1 MADLLA
7 ELTAEMTAPGQ
18 RYETIE
24 EVIGGRTYRIW
35 KNAPTSLAEVWSQA
49 ETHGDADYL
58 VYEDERISYAQVAK
72 QVASLR
78 SGLSA
83 RGVVKGD
90 RVALAMRNY
99 PEWVASF
106 WAIVTL
112 GAVVVP
118 LNAWWASAELA
129 YGLADSG
136 AKAAIVDQDRM
147 ERLLPELMAGAPPE
161 LAHLFGVRCEE
172 SSLAATRGRLAA
184 RGIDATPLAT
194 LLEDGSPG
202 PIEVELLPEDTATI
216 FYTSGTTGRPKGAL
230 GTHRNICTTLMSLF
244 FLAARS
250 QRAYGTKQET
260 LAQNA
265 VLVSVPLF
273 HATGCHGLLVPN
285 TMAGGKLVMMRRWN
299 PERALEL
306 IERERINNFI
316 GVPTMVWQALN
327 SPALARRDTS
337 SLRTVS
343 CGGAPAPP
351 ELLRRLRARFPAAIP
366 SNSYGLTETSSVATS
381 IAGEEYAQRPESV
394 GRPLPV
400 VEVRVVGAEGEVAGA
415 YETGE
420 LWVHGANVVPG
431 YWNRPRA
438 TAAAIQDGW
447 FRTGDLAYLDDEGF
461 VYIVDR
467 AKDVLIRGGENVYSA
482 EVEAAIYGN
491 PCVADAAVIGIPD
504 LEMGEEVA
512 AVVRL
517 HAGCDAT
524 EDTIRAA
531 VAAKL
536 AAFKVPKYI
545 FFHPEPLPR
554 NAAGKL
560 LKRQLREEMVSRLV
574 QE

>member
-7 ELTAEMTAPGQ
+7 QLTAEMTAPGQ
-18 RYETIE
+18 RFETIE
-24 EVIGGRTYRIW
+24 EVIAGRTYRVW
-35 KNAPTSLAEVWSQA
+35 KNSPTSLAEVWRQA
-49 ETHGDADYL
+49 ESYGDTDYL
-58 VYEDERISYAQVAK
+58 VYEDERISYAQVAR
-72 QVASLR
+72 QVAALR
-78 SGLSA
+78 EGLAA
-83 RGVVKGD
+83 RGVAKGD

-99 PEWVASF
+99 PEWVVSF
-106 WAIVTL
+106 WATVTL

-118 LNAWWASAELA
+118 LNAWWASGELA

-136 AKAAIVDQDRM
+136 AKVAIVDQERM
-147 ERLLPELMAGAPPE
+147 ERLLPELMAGAPPG
-161 LAHLFGVRCEE
+161 LAHLFGVRCEG
-172 SSLAATRGRLAA
+172 SSLAGARGRLAA
-184 RGIDATPLAT
+184 QGIDAAPLAV
-194 LLEDGSPG
+194 LLEAASPRVG
-202 PIEVELLPEDTATI
+202 EAEILPEDPATI

-230 GTHRNICTTLMSLF
+230 GTHRNICTSLMSLF
-244 FLAARS
+244 FLSARN
-250 QRAYGTKQET
+250 QRAYAAKREPSVQHS
-260 LAQNA
+260 

-273 HATGCHGLLVPN
+273 HATGSHGLLVPN
-285 TMAGGKLVMMRRWN
+285 TMAGAKLVMMRRWN

-327 SPALARRDTS
+327 SPALQRRDTS

-381 IAGEEYAQRPESV
+381 ISGDDYARRPESV

-400 VEVRVVGAEGEVAGA
+400 VEVRVLGAGGEVTEA

-420 LWVHGANVVPG
+420 LWVRGANVVAG
-431 YWNRPRA
+431 YWNRPEA

-447 FRTGDLAYLDDEGF
+447 FRTGDLAYVDGDGF

-482 EVEAAIYGN
+482 EVEAAIYDN
-491 PCVADAAVIGIPD
+491 PCVADVAVIGIPD

-512 AVVRL
+512 AVVQL
-517 HAGCDAT
+517 HAGCEVT
-524 EDTIRAA
+524 EDAIRTA

-536 AAFKVPKYI
+536 AAFKVPKYV
-545 FFHPEPLPR
+545 FFHSSPLPR
-554 NAAGKL
+554 NAAGKV

-574 QE
+574 EE

>member
-24 EVIGGRTYRIW
+24 EVVAGRTYRVW
-35 KNAPTSLAEVWSQA
+35 KNSPSSLAEVWGRA
-49 ETHGDADYL
+49 ESYGNADYL
-58 VYEDERISYAQVAK
+58 VYEDERISYSRVAE

-78 SGLSA
+78 AGLSA

-118 LNAWWASAELA
+118 LNAWWASGELA

-136 AKAAIVDQDRM
+136 AKVAIVDQERM
-147 ERLLPELMAGAPPE
+147 ERLLPELMAGPPPE
-161 LAHLFGVRCEE
+161 LAHLIGVRCEE
-172 SSLAATRGRLAA
+172 SGMAGARGRLD
-184 RGIDATPLAT
+184 RQGIHVTPLSALIGEGVRGELDT
-194 LLEDGSPG
+194 
-202 PIEVELLPEDTATI
+202 ELLPEDPATI

-230 GTHRNICTTLMSLF
+230 GTHRNICTSLMSLF
-244 FLAARS
+244 FLSARN
-250 QRAYGTKQET
+250 QRAYAATREPSV
-260 LAQNA
+260 QNS
-265 VLVSVPLF
+265 VLLSVPLF

-306 IERERINNFI
+306 IERERVNNFI

-327 SPALARRDTS
+327 SPALERRDTS

-351 ELLRRLRARFPAAIP
+351 ELLRRLRSRFPATIP

-381 IAGEEYAQRPESV
+381 ISGDDYAQRPESV

-400 VEVRVVGAEGEVAGA
+400 VEVRVLGVAGEAADA

-420 LWVHGANVVPG
+420 LWIRGANVVQG
-431 YWNRPRA
+431 YWNKPEA

-467 AKDVLIRGGENVYSA
+467 AKDVLIRGGENIYSA
-482 EVEAAIYGN
+482 EVEAVIYGN

-512 AVVRL
+512 AVVQLRP
-517 HAGCDAT
+517 GCEVSEDA
-524 EDTIRAA
+524 IRAE

-536 AAFKVPKYI
+536 AAFKVPKYV
-545 FFHPEPLPR
+545 FFRPSPLPR
-554 NAAGKL
+554 NAAGKV